1 MQTLFNQEHLL
12 SRVVSQDSNW
22 NYVKAGLQRNL
33 QTIRDYYSIRP
44 FAVKSNH
51 LIARLV
57 NTLGVS
63 HDQSTERFYDIVDAK
78 ALNLGMHFKMTSSIY
93 RGELFDG
100 VFYGPGCKE
109 IIFANNDYVNPFEVT
124 RNWKTV
130 SPVTVLCHPRSD
142 LECLLPTGRQ
152 NTTEQGFAAISINIP
167 MLALQFR
174 AFAKEQY
181 ERSLSDGVSPL
192 AVSNFVHMYVLPGM
206 MSSHLDHV
214 LFNRAFNQLM
224 GLPMGTALKRHRF
237 PVIDYSNKLNGV
249 IKETTKKLQTD
260 ERSYAD
266 MLRSFPCV
274 SAKSFYELMRLP
286 EQAETRQIQ
295 LAEIVTRL
303 KAVDWLSTLSPS
315 HGAVINGAD
324 NNLIMKAFE
333 KQNNAGGFRQFLDS
347 ETYVDTIRLVRD
359 ISSKIAPGRDTFY
372 S

>member
-130 SPVTVLCHPRSD
+130 SAVTVLCHPRSD

-152 NTTEQGFAAISINIP
+152 NTTEQGFAAISVNIP

-181 ERSLSDGVSPL
+181 ERSLADGVSPL

-206 MSSHLDHV
+206 MASHLDHV
-214 LFNRAFNQLM
+214 LFNRAFNHLM

-274 SAKSFYELMRLP
+274 SAKSFHDLMRLP

-333 KQNNAGGFRQFLDS
+333 KQNNAGGFRQFLDT

-359 ISSKIAPGRDTFY
+359 ISAKIAPGRSSFY
-372 S
+372 N